1 MLIKRSIL
9 SQLEAHMYRPEI
21 TMITG
26 ARQVG
31 KTTIMNILREKLHA
45 EDHKT
50 LFFNLDYEKDYK
62 YFSSQEVLLQKINL
76 ESGNDRIFVFIDELQ
91 RKENAGVF
99 LKGIY
104 DGAKHIKFIVSGSGS
119 LELKENIHE
128 SLVGRKR
135 VFELLP
141 VSFEEFV
148 DFRTGY
154 RYQQNLKAYFDI
166 EHEELLNFLHEYLTY
181 GGYPAVVTENKKEE
195 KYLLMN
201 EIFSSYIQKD
211 LSYLLNLDRP
221 ESFVKLIEW
230 LSHTAGTGINY
241 STCSADIGLSLPTVK
256 KYLWYA
262 EHTFIIKSLTPF
274 YSNKRK
280 EISKSPVVYF
290 FDLGMKNF
298 AFGNFGAELSQL
310 NAGQLFENFIFS
322 ILYQRVKNTNY
333 RLHYWRTTDMAEV
346 DFVITKGPDIIPV
359 EVKFTHLDKDRFGR
373 AFLSFITKYQPKTA
387 YIVNVSAR
395 FSKTVDGTTIYV
407 IPFYDL
413 FYISLAGQ

>member
-9 SQLEAHMYRPEI
+9 SQLEAHMHRPEI

-31 KTTIMNILREKLHA
+31 KTTIMNILREKLHT

-76 ESGNDRIFVFIDELQ
+76 ESGNDQIFVFIDELQ

-104 DGAKHIKFIVSGSGS
+104 DGAKNIKFVVSGSGS

-148 DFRTGY
+148 NFRTGY

-166 EHEELLNFLHEYLTY
+166 EHEELLRFLHEYSTY

-262 EHTFIIKSLTPF
+262 ENTFIIKTLTPF

-298 AFGNFGAELSQL
+298 AFGNFGAELSQF
-310 NAGQLFENFIFS
+310 NTGQIFENFIFS
-322 ILYQRVKNTNY
+322 VLYQHVKNTNY

-387 YIVNVSAR
+387 YIINVSAR

-413 FYISLAGQ
+413 FYIGLSGH